1 MNCPLHPLAEGEVTV
16 PKLWSFKISP
26 CRVVVGVP
34 VVACD
39 LCDQWRVLHGAAARE
54 LHLAK
59 KDVPGAYRYP
69 VPFWQEITGLKV
81 IKFGD
86 PS

>member
-1 MNCPLHPLAEGEVTV
+1 MNCPLHPLKEGEVIV
-16 PKLWSFKISP
+16 PKLWNFKISHG
-26 CRVVVGVP
+26 RVVIGVP
-34 VVACD
+34 VVSCD
-39 LCDQWRVLHGAAARE
+39 PCGQWRILHGAAARA

-86 PS
+86 LS